1 MGIVQRATQRA
12 RILLTDN
19 IQSGGIFGREI
30 LFFFSQ
36 LFLAKIRLK
45 TESSVFHTYSKPRN
59 KHHRLE
65 GLLRFKKPIVSR
77 KLYIV
82 FQSWLL
88 SSPLKLC
95 EPARFSNVSITCP
108 KICCDVGRKMN
119 MFVYKPK
126 ENCALLNN
134 VHYFLTYDKG
144 TRNTCK
150 FDATVNFF
158 SAIAGNI
165 TVKTKR
171 KSNLENYNLILC
183 FATSAFY

>member
-1 MGIVQRATQRA
+1 MHGTLRFLFLSHLLYGICVKIFIMNGYLSKSYTTSKNTVDRQHTER
-12 RILLTDN
+12 
-19 IQSGGIFGREI
+19 GGICGKKNSN
-30 LFFFSQ
+30 FFLY

-65 GLLRFKKPIVSR
+65 GLLRFKKPIISR

-88 SSPLKLC
+88 SSRLKLC

-108 KICCDVGRKMN
+108 KICCDVGRKMK

-126 ENCALLNN
+126 ENCA
-134 VHYFLTYDKG
+134 
-144 TRNTCK
+144 
-150 FDATVNFF
+150 
-158 SAIAGNI
+158 
-165 TVKTKR
+165 
-171 KSNLENYNLILC
+171 
-183 FATSAFY
+183 

>member
-1 MGIVQRATQRA
+1 MGIFQRASQRA

-19 IQSGGIFGREI
+19 IQSGGIYGRKNAN
-30 LFFFSQ
+30 FFLY

-65 GLLRFKKPIVSR
+65 GLFRFKKPIISR

-95 EPARFSNVSITCP
+95 EPVRFSNVSITCL
-108 KICCDVGRKMN
+108 KICCDVGRK
-119 MFVYKPK
+119 K
-126 ENCALLNN
+126 EDVC
-134 VHYFLTYDKG
+134 
-144 TRNTCK
+144 
-150 FDATVNFF
+150 
-158 SAIAGNI
+158 I
-165 TVKTKR
+165 
-171 KSNLENYNLILC
+171 
-183 FATSAFY
+183 